1 MDIAKALG
9 NISLFYTDEREVNF
23 CTRRAMGECVRLAAS
38 IKIIIFFN
46 SAQREMFIFCMRS
59 RCSRAE
65 SWSDNELGRLC
76 TALTRLSLCDVSAA
90 RSLTR
95 CE

>member
-46 SAQREMFIFCMRS
+46 SAQREDVYFLHAEPMFTGR
-59 RCSRAE
+59 
-65 SWSDNELGRLC
+65 ELER
-76 TALTRLSLCDVSAA
+76 
-90 RSLTR
+90 
-95 CE
+95 